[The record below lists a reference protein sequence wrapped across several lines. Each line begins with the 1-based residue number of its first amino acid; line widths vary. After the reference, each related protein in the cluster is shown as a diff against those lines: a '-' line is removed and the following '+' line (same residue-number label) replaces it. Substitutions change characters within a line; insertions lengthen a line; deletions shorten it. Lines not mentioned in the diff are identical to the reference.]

1 VATSNC
7 QFTPN
12 CHTGGHVT
20 PAWNL
25 RRWPA
30 RSDTW
35 QASITT
41 WLEAGEQMS
50 NLASAKC
57 SPDQRGTARPVGWA
71 LVTFKARSTST

>member
-1 VATSNC
+1 VATSTC

-12 CHTGGHVT
+12 FHTGGHVT

-50 NLASAKC
+50 DLAADLREFLPMPTPSRYR
-57 SPDQRGTARPVGWA
+57 SPFTWA
-71 LVTFKARSTST
+71 